1 MKGVYQ
7 IKQGGREFI
16 GTKKELNEVHGFS
29 KNYIDKGEGS
39 KLIGFQFKEF
49 KYEKDDQVIVGH
61 AYHISELTG
70 RSQKSA
76 RVYMKPTGRQVIMLL
91 DEFYER
97 GLRRPGF
104 SAGSIKRDELNI
116 TNVKEICGRMKYLN
130 NRGAEP
136 EWQPTEPMIHILEQ
150 HKIDFEE
157 LKEVPC

>member
-7 IKQGGREFI
+7 IKQDGQEFV
-16 GTKKELNEVHGFS
+16 GTKKELHEVHGFS
-29 KNYIDKGEGS
+29 KNFIDSSQTS

-49 KYEKDDQVIVGH
+49 KYEKDGQVIIGH
-61 AYHISELTG
+61 AYHISEVTG

-76 RVYMKPTGRQVIMLL
+76 RSYMKPTGRQVLMLL
-91 DEFYER
+91 DEFYAR
-97 GLRRPGF
+97 GLKRPGF
-104 SAGSIKRDELNI
+104 SVGSLNREELNI

-136 EWQPTEPMIHILEQ
+136 EWYPTEPMERILEEN
-150 HKIDFEE
+150 KLKYDD